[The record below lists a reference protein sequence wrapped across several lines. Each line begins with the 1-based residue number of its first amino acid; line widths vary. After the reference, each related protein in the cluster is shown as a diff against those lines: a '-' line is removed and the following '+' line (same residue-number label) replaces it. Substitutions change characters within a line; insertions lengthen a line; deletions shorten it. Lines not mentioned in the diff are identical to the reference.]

1 MGMVRELE
9 STQPNGI
16 EMDNIRV
23 MIVDDHKG
31 IRQGL
36 QQLIGNTPGFFIAG
50 SYADCEDIVKRVEQ
64 DQPDVILMDIQMPGV
79 NGIDAVRM
87 IHHRFPQVKIV
98 MQTVFDDDDKVF
110 AAICAG
116 ASGYLLKKSEPL
128 RYLQAVREAYEGGAP
143 MAPGI
148 ANRVL
153 RLFREMGT
161 PPVGYEPLSD
171 REKEILQHLVK
182 GLSYKQIAADCSIT
196 YDTVRFHMK
205 NIYSK
210 LHVSSMTEVVAKA
223 IREKLV

>member
-1 MGMVRELE
+1 
-9 STQPNGI
+9 
-16 EMDNIRV
+16 MDSIRV
-23 MIVDDHKG
+23 TIVDDHKG

-36 QQLIGNTPGFFIAG
+36 QQLIGNTPGFFVAG
-50 SYADCEDIVKRVEQ
+50 SYSDCDEIIKRVEK
-64 DQPDVILMDIQMPGV
+64 DQPDVILMDIQLPGL

-87 IHHRFPQVKIV
+87 IHDSFPHVKIV

-128 RYLQAVREAYEGGAP
+128 RYLEAIREAFEGGAP
-143 MAPGI
+143 MAPGV

-161 PPVGYEPLSD
+161 PPTGYEPLSD
-171 REKEILQHLVK
+171 REKEVLQHLVK
-182 GLSYKQIAADCSIT
+182 GLSYKQIAAACAIS

-205 NIYSK
+205 NIYAK
-210 LHVSSMTEVVAKA
+210 LHVSSMTEAVAKA